1 MDVKNSPNNEYMKIK
16 ISLLILSLAAILPSC
31 DDYLDLKPLSVTT
44 TDNAYNTANDA
55 EAALV
60 GAYDSFSQEYYIWD
74 NILFNDVISDNYYA
88 GGDNAEIYA
97 IEDLTITPTNSRLWN
112 NWSQIYN
119 AISKANI
126 VLQKVPGIVDPQLD
140 LTGRRNQILGE
151 ASFLRAYHYFQLAK
165 MWGGVPLITEPVSST
180 DPSETQV
187 ARATIEEVY
196 AQIIADLE
204 FAAANLP
211 DIYSDD
217 ASVNKARAAKG
228 AANALLAKVYAQAP
242 APDYNKVLEYA
253 NAVINSPAGYAL
265 LDNYNDLWDGNHYN
279 NAESI
284 LEVQFVGGTEANWG
298 PQLLLPPS
306 LSGDTWRKFVVPSQD
321 LVKAFDDEGDV
332 VRKNASILFETAPW
346 SDEFWSVEV
355 GGNIPF
361 AYKWKSA
368 NGWASTNRQYLL
380 RLGDIILL
388 KAEALN
394 ALGRTEEARAE
405 IDMIRDRAGLVP
417 TPATNQNEMRT
428 AILNERRLELVQEAQ
443 RWDDLRRYGVAVEV
457 MNSLNEIDLR
467 TNTLKNYNMA
477 PEEVW
482 LPIPQSERNRN
493 PQLGQNPGYN

>member
-1 MDVKNSPNNEYMKIK
+1 MKIK
-16 ISLLILSLAAILPSC
+16 ISILILGLAAILPSC

-44 TDNAYNTANDA
+44 TDNAYNTADDA

-88 GGDNAEIYA
+88 GGDNPEIYA
-97 IEDLTITPTNSRLWN
+97 IEDLNITPTNSRLWN

-126 VLQKVPGIVDPQLD
+126 VLQKVPGIDDPQLD
-140 LTGRRNQILGE
+140 LSGRRNQILGE
-151 ASFLRAYHYFQLAK
+151 ASFLRAYHYYQLAK
-165 MWGGVPLITEPVSST
+165 MWGGVPLITEPVAST
-180 DPSETQV
+180 APSETQV
-187 ARATIEEVY
+187 PRATIEEVY
-196 AQIIADLE
+196 SQIVSDLG
-204 FAAANLP
+204 FAVQNLP
-211 DIYSDD
+211 DVYSDD
-217 ASVNKARAAKG
+217 ASVNKARATKG
-228 AANALLAKVYAQAP
+228 AANALLAKVYAQMP
-242 APDYNKVLEYA
+242 TPDYNKVLEHA
-253 NAVINSPAGYAL
+253 NAVISSPAGYGL
-265 LDNYNDLWDGNHYN
+265 LENYNDLWDGNHYN

-284 LEVQFVGGTEANWG
+284 MEVQFVGGTEANWG

-332 VRKNASILFETAPW
+332 ERKNATILFETAPW

-355 GGNIPF
+355 GGTIPF

-380 RLGDIILL
+380 RLADIILL

-394 ALGRTEEARAE
+394 ALGRTEEARVE
-405 IDMIRDRAGLVP
+405 IDRVRDRAGLGP
-417 TPATNQNEMRT
+417 TPAANQAEMRM
-428 AILNERRLELVQEAQ
+428 AILNERRLELAQEAQ

-467 TNTLKNYNMA
+467 SNTVKDYNMT

>member
-1 MDVKNSPNNEYMKIK
+1 MKIK
-16 ISLLILSLAAILPSC
+16 ISIFVLGLAALLPAC

-88 GGDNAEIYA
+88 GGDNPEIYA
-97 IEDLTITPTNSRLWN
+97 IEDLNITPTNSRLFN

-119 AISKANI
+119 AIAKANI
-126 VLQKVPGIVDPQLD
+126 VLEKVPGIADPQLD
-140 LTGRRNQILGE
+140 QGGRRQQILGE
-151 ASFLRAYHYFQLAK
+151 ASFLRAYHYYQLAK
-165 MWGGVPLITEPVSST
+165 MWGGVPLITKPVAST
-180 DPSETQV
+180 APEQTQL
-187 ARATIEEVY
+187 ARASIEEVY
-196 AQIIADLE
+196 AQIISDLE

-211 DIYSDD
+211 DVYSDD
-217 ASVNKARAAKG
+217 ASVNKARASKG
-228 AANALLAKVYAQAP
+228 AANALLAKVHAQKP
-242 APDYNKVLEYA
+242 VPDYNKVLQHA
-253 NAVINSPAGYAL
+253 NAVINSPAGYTL
-265 LDNYNDLWDGNHYN
+265 LEDFNHLWDGNHYN

-284 LEVQFVGGTEANWG
+284 MEVQFVGGTEANWG

-306 LSGDTWRKFVVPSQD
+306 ISGDTWRKFVVPSRD
-321 LVKAFDDEGDV
+321 LVNAFDEEGDV
-332 VRKNASILFETAPW
+332 EHKNATILFETAPW

-355 GGNIPF
+355 GGTIPF

-394 ALGRTEEARAE
+394 ELGDTEAARVE
-405 IDMIRDRAGLVP
+405 VDMIRDRAGLGP
-417 TPATNQNEMRT
+417 TPASNQTEMAL
-428 AILNERRLELVQEAQ
+428 AIEKERRLELAQEAQ
-443 RWDDLRRYGVAVEV
+443 RWDDLRRYGRAVEV
-457 MNSLNEIDLR
+457 MNNLNEIDLR
-467 TNTLKNYNMA
+467 TNTVKEYNMS
-477 PEEVW
+477 PDEIW

-493 PQLGQNPGYN
+493 LQLGQNPGYN

>member
-1 MDVKNSPNNEYMKIK
+1 MKIK
-16 ISLLILSLAAILPSC
+16 ISILILGLAAMLPSC

-44 TDNAYNTANDA
+44 TDNAYNTADDA

-88 GGDNAEIYA
+88 GGDNPEIYA
-97 IEDLTITPTNSRLWN
+97 IEDLNITPTNSRLWN

-126 VLQKVPGIVDPQLD
+126 VLQKVPGINDPQLD
-140 LTGRRNQILGE
+140 LSGRRNQILGE
-151 ASFLRAYHYFQLAK
+151 ASFLRAYHYYQLAK
-165 MWGGVPLITEPVSST
+165 MWGGVPLITEPVAST
-180 DPSETQV
+180 APSETQV
-187 ARATIEEVY
+187 PRATLEEVY
-196 AQIIADLE
+196 AQIVSDLE
-204 FAAANLP
+204 FAVQNLP
-211 DIYSDD
+211 DAYSDD
-217 ASVNKARAAKG
+217 ASVNKARATKG
-228 AANALLAKVYAQAP
+228 AANALLAKVYAQMP
-242 APDYNKVLEYA
+242 TPDYNKVLEHA

-265 LDNYNDLWDGNHYN
+265 LENYNDLWDGNHYN

-284 LEVQFVGGTEANWG
+284 MEVQFVGGTEANWG

-321 LVKAFDDEGDV
+321 LVKAFDDEGDIE
-332 VRKNASILFETAPW
+332 RKNATILFETAPW

-355 GGNIPF
+355 GGTIPF

-380 RLGDIILL
+380 RLADIILL

-405 IDMIRDRAGLVP
+405 IDRVRDRAGLAP
-417 TPATNQNEMRT
+417 TPAADQAEMRM
-428 AILNERRLELVQEAQ
+428 AILNERRLELAQEAQ

-467 TNTLKNYNMA
+467 SNTVKDYNMT